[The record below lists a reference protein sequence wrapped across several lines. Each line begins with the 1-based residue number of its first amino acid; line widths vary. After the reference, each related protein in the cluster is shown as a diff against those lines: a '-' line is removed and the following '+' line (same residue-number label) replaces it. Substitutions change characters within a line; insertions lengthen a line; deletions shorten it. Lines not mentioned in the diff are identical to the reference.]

1 MSGHISMT
9 FRIANFTLG
18 ITFVALAS
26 TQAMANPAGVIP
38 YACVNGQTWVLL
50 AYDPAPGRSGYA
62 AFGGTQEAG
71 ESIAETAA
79 REFQEETRCVFDHP
93 DSTDLEPL
101 PHSKSNGYVTY
112 VAEVEYKSALQI
124 EQHSCDA
131 QLERAGWQWFDLENL
146 LEALR
151 TDLARPKLFARGDI
165 LQVTLWDKA
174 ADSMRQSMK
183 DNLLVAEVLCPN

>member
-1 MSGHISMT
+1 MIFIVM
-9 FRIANFTLG
+9 
-18 ITFVALAS
+18 VS

-38 YACVNGQTWVLL
+38 YACVNGQTLVLL

-79 REFQEETRCVFDHP
+79 REFQEETRCAFDHP

-101 PHSKSNGYVTY
+101 PQSNSDGYYTY
-112 VAEVEYKSALQI
+112 VAEVEYKSVLQI
-124 EQHSCDA
+124 EQHACDA
-131 QLERAGWQWFDLENL
+131 RLERAGWQWFDLENL

-151 TDLARPKLFARGDI
+151 SDLARPKLLAMGDT
-165 LQVTLWDKA
+165 LQVTLWHRA
-174 ADSMRQSMK
+174 ADSMRQAMT
-183 DNLLVAEVLCPN
+183 DNLLVVEMLCQN